1 MTQSFPMNPKNL
13 MFLSYQYYPM
23 NPNYLM
29 NQSFPMFLKNQNQ
42 HFLMNHLCH

>member
-23 NPNYLM
+23 N
-29 NQSFPMFLKNQNQ
+29 QSFPMFLNF
-42 HFLMNHLCH
+42 H